1 MTMMLNGPANGRAR
15 VIYVYRSDGRLYAS
29 DEVNKNHSSARNKGA
44 VQHVVGEPIPQDTL
58 QLDDQRTVDQV
69 HRWKIVVG
77 AGVADEMAW
86 PRGKTGPDLH
96 GTLAVDGSS
105 RCIHHANNVDR
116 RRRVLPDSQYQLIL
130 PDRFALRWH
139 NPDSQ

>member
-15 VIYVYRSDGRLYAS
+15 VIYVSRSDGRLYAS
-29 DEVNKNHSSARNKGA
+29 DEVNNNNSSARYKGA

-77 AGVADEMAW
+77 TGVADEMAW
-86 PRGKTGPDLH
+86 PRGKTGP
-96 GTLAVDGSS
+96 AW
-105 RCIHHANNVDR
+105 HAR
-116 RRRVLPDSQYQLIL
+116 RQWII
-130 PDRFALRWH
+130 
-139 NPDSQ
+139 